1 MGRGRGRGGGRGG
14 RGGRGGGRGRG
25 RGSSRGR
32 GSHGPGRSS
41 RGGSNKRPFHHKD
54 DDDEHNQEPEN
65 KQPKVDLYQQALDAG
80 ASSSSDESEEEVKP
94 YTQLLSL
101 FKTGSKLDKAVSSD
115 EESEEEKETLN
126 EPMSNDEGQEDSG
139 EMEDQEEEEEEE
151 EATNEDQ
158 DMEEDEEENHI
169 KIEEEEEIEDDS
181 NTDTFHL
188 HFEGEMSE
196 EVLAVMA
203 SPKPYETRELHWK
216 SLGRL
221 VVSLPIKSEHPVDKS
236 KPMLGETVQQHV
248 IPGSLP
254 LLKTGVSFKDLGVR
268 AQLCANLDKRPLADA
283 ENMVNQMP
291 EDVFSSLQHELFSLA
306 HEYRDI
312 CFPEVDHTRWDEIR
326 TVYCLHALNHVL
338 KSRDKVLLH
347 NTNLSKKAENDKN
360 GGTTGMATEEVEY
373 RDQGL
378 VRPRVLIIT
387 PLRNSAV
394 K

>member
-32 GSHGPGRSS
+32 GGHGPGRSN
-41 RGGSNKRPFHHKD
+41 RGGSNKRPFNHKD
-54 DDDEHNQEPEN
+54 GDDEHNQEPEN
-65 KQPKVDLYQQALDAG
+65 KQPKVDLYKEALDAG
-80 ASSSSDESEEEVKP
+80 ASSSSEESEEEVKP

-101 FKTGSKLDKAVSSD
+101 FKSGSKLDKAVSSD
-115 EESEEEKETLN
+115 EESEEEEETLN
-126 EPMSNDEGQEDSG
+126 EPMSNEEENGEEDS
-139 EMEDQEEEEEEE
+139 EMEDQEEEE
-151 EATNEDQ
+151 AANEDQ
-158 DMEEDEEENHI
+158 DMEENEEENHI
-169 KIEEEEEIEDDS
+169 TIEEEEEIEDDA
-181 NTDTFHL
+181 NTDTYHL

-196 EVLAVMA
+196 EVLEVMT
-203 SPKPYETRELHWK
+203 SPKPYETQELHWK

-221 VVSLPIKSEHPVDKS
+221 VVSLPIKSQHPVDKS
-236 KPMLGETVQQHV
+236 KPILGETVQQHV

-254 LLKTGVSFKDLGVR
+254 LLKTGISFKNLGVR

-283 ENMVNQMP
+283 ENMVNQLP
-291 EDVFSSLQHELFSLA
+291 EDVFSPLQHELFSLA

-312 CFPEVDHTRWDEIR
+312 CFPEVDHTRWDDIR

-360 GGTTGMATEEVEY
+360 GGTKGMTTEEVEY